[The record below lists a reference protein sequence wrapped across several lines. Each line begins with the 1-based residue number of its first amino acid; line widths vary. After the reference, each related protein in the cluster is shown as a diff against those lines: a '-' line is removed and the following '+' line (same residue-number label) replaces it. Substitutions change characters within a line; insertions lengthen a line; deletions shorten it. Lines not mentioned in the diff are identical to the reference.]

1 MILLN
6 YFYLISNKKISSTD
20 LSKYILK
27 KIENS
32 FYYNFFINFNY
43 QYIIKQSLWS
53 DVIIKHNLNNILTGM
68 PVIYKD
74 ILKTKS
80 LNTTAGSRILKNYKS
95 PYNST
100 VVNRL
105 KSIHTVNFGKS
116 NMDEFG
122 VGSWNKNFYYG
133 LPENNFNKYLSCGGS
148 SGGSTYL
155 ISKNFIPIALSSDTG
170 GSTRQ
175 PALHCG
181 LIGFKSTY
189 GRLSRY
195 GMVSYSSS
203 LDTIGFICKDII
215 SLSVFLN
222 CVSGFDI
229 KDSTSINLNYED
241 YSRYINKNWLLN
253 KINLK
258 KSLEGL
264 KIGISKTLFN
274 NSIDF
279 LVRSDFE
286 YILNIFEILGAKII
300 FLYIFFFNFI
310 QTLYYIISSSE
321 IYSNLS
327 RYKNFLYKFNYFNK
341 NKNHINKY
349 FNFNDKLKLKIF
361 FGSYLL
367 FNDKNKKYFFFSK
380 KIRRF
385 IIENFKKIFN
395 ICDIILFPILSNI
408 ALKNDLKNNFNIFEE
423 LYMSISNLTGLPSA
437 VVSIKNK
444 NNLCFKKPKGF
455 QIIANYFKEARII
468 QIINEFK
475 KIADDDT

>member
-6 YFYLISNKKISSTD
+6 YFYLISNKKIKSIE

-32 FYYNFFINFNY
+32 FNYNFFINFNY
-43 QYIIKQSLWS
+43 KYIIKQSLYS
-53 DVIIKHNLNNILTGM
+53 DIVIKKKLNSILTGI

-74 ILKTKS
+74 ILKTKF

-95 PYNST
+95 PYNAT
-100 VVNRL
+100 IINRL
-105 KSIHTVNFGKS
+105 KNKYAVNFGKS

-133 LPENNFNKYLSCGGS
+133 LPKNNFNKNLSCGGS

-155 ISKNFIPIALSSDTG
+155 VSKNLIPVALSSDTG

-175 PALHCG
+175 PAYLCG

-195 GMVSYSSS
+195 GMISYSSS
-203 LDTIGFICKDII
+203 MDTIGFICKDII
-215 SLSVFLN
+215 SLSIFLN
-222 CVSGFDI
+222 CICGFDV

-253 KINLK
+253 KINSK

-264 KIGISKTLFN
+264 KIGISKIFFN
-274 NSIDF
+274 NYIDF
-279 LVRSDFE
+279 LIRSDFE
-286 YILNIFEILGAKII
+286 YVLNIFEILGAKII

-341 NKNHINKY
+341 NKNYINKDFD
-349 FNFNDKLKLKIF
+349 FNSKLKLKILL
-361 FGSYLL
+361 GSYLL

-385 IIENFKKIFN
+385 ITENFKKIFS
-395 ICDIILFPILSNI
+395 ICDIILSPILPSVS
-408 ALKNDLKNNFNIFEE
+408 LKNNLKNNFNIFEE
-423 LYMSISNLTGLPSA
+423 LYMSISNITGLPSA
-437 VVSIKNK
+437 VVSIINK
-444 NNLCFKKPKGF
+444 KKSFLKKPKGF
-455 QIIANYFKEARII
+455 QIISNYFKEARII

-475 KIADDDT
+475 KATNDN

>member
-6 YFYLISNKKISSTD
+6 YFYLISNKKISSIE

-43 QYIIKQSLWS
+43 KHIIKQSLWS
-53 DVIIKHNLNNILTGM
+53 DIIIKKNLNNILTGM

-74 ILKTKS
+74 ILKTKF

-100 VVNRL
+100 LINRL
-105 KSIHTVNFGKS
+105 KNAYTINFGKS

-133 LPENNFNKYLSCGGS
+133 IPKNNFNKHLSSGGS

-155 ISKNFIPIALSSDTG
+155 ISKKIIPIALSSDTG

-175 PALHCG
+175 PAYHCG

-195 GMVSYSSS
+195 GMISYSSS
-203 LDTIGFICKDII
+203 MDTVGFICKDII

-222 CVSGFDI
+222 CICGFDI

-241 YSRYINKNWLLN
+241 YSRYVNRNWLLN
-253 KINLK
+253 KINSK

-264 KIGISKTLFN
+264 KIGISKNFFN

-279 LVRSDFE
+279 FIRSDFE
-286 YILNIFEILGAKII
+286 YILNVFEILGAKII

-310 QTLYYIISSSE
+310 QNLYYIISSSE
-321 IYSNLS
+321 IYSNMS

-341 NKNHINKY
+341 NKNYANKNFD
-349 FNFNDKLKLKIF
+349 FNKKLKSKIF

-380 KIRRF
+380 KTRRF
-385 IIENFKKIFN
+385 IIENFKKIFI
-395 ICDIILFPILSNI
+395 ICDIILCPILPNVC
-408 ALKNDLKNNFNIFEE
+408 LKNDLKNNFNIFEE

-437 VVSIKNK
+437 VVSIESK
-444 NNLCFKKPKGF
+444 NNSFFKKPIGF

-475 KIADDDT
+475 KITNDT